1 MCDLPLQKSAKGRV
15 PLIGLI
21 PHKSLS
27 VINNI
32 QGANLHF
39 TYAYATPMHTHGVSV
54 SGGGPYRATLPPGG
68 YLAVMQTE
76 EVFRKWTR
84 QGTEGI
90 EEKGGGKGASEG
102 C

>member
-1 MCDLPLQKSAKGRV
+1 
-15 PLIGLI
+15 
-21 PHKSLS
+21 
-27 VINNI
+27 
-32 QGANLHF
+32 
-39 TYAYATPMHTHGVSV
+39 MHTHGVSV

-102 C
+102 G